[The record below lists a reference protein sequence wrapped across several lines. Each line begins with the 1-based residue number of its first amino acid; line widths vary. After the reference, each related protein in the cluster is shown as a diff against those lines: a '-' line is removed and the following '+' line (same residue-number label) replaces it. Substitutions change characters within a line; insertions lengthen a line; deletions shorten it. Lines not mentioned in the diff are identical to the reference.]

1 MIRAAR
7 GGPGLGRSCGGRA
20 SAWLRGRPA
29 AWAGGGRAGG
39 WQRGATS
46 LPCSLLCLEGSA
58 RSVGIM
64 QEENK
69 ARKKAR
75 RPSYPPVGEGE
86 EEERDDDE
94 GRSNHLLQA

>member
-1 MIRAAR
+1 
-7 GGPGLGRSCGGRA
+7 
-20 SAWLRGRPA
+20 
-29 AWAGGGRAGG
+29 
-39 WQRGATS
+39 
-46 LPCSLLCLEGSA
+46 
-58 RSVGIM
+58 M